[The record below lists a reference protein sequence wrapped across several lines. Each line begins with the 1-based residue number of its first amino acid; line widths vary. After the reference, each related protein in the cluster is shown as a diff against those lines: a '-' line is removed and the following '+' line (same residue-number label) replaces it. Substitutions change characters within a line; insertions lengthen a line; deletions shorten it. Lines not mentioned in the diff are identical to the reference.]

1 MRKILA
7 LVPLLLMANA
17 ALAEGIAV
25 TVNVV
30 KPSPIRLALG
40 PFFGIVVAMIALGT
54 AVWAIKFFKIKF
66 SPETFIYAGLIILAA
81 LTLLSTF

>member
-1 MRKILA
+1 MRKILV

-25 TVNVV
+25 TANVV

-40 PFFGIVVAMIALGT
+40 PFFGIVVVMLALGA
-54 AVWAIKFFKIKF
+54 AVWAIKFFKIEF
-66 SPETFIYAGLIILAA
+66 SPETFIYAGLIILAT